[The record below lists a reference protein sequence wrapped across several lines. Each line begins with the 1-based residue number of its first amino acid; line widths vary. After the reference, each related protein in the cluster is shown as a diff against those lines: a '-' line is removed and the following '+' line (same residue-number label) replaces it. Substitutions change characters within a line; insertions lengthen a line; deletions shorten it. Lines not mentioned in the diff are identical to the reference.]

1 MDKRQKSR
9 IQPLVIRAK
18 FSYQDSGVKIPGYL
32 TNLSET
38 GAFLATKDRL
48 ARGERVSLEV
58 TLPWQIGDIAV
69 EGAVEWSNFD
79 NPEATPDHPLGV
91 GLSFANLPRE
101 ARDKI
106 TAFIQRF
113 HELVAQ
119 LEDMPTR

>member
-1 MDKRQKSR
+1 MNKRQKSR
-9 IQPLVIRAK
+9 IQPLVIRTK
-18 FSYQDSGVKIPGYL
+18 FTYQDSETKIPGYL

-48 ARGERVSLEV
+48 AEGDRVSLEV

-69 EGAVEWSNFD
+69 EGTVEWSNFD

-91 GLSFANLPRE
+91 GLSFANLPE
-101 ARDKI
+101 DARDKVA
-106 TAFIQRF
+106 AFIERF

-119 LEDMPTR
+119 LEDMPAR

>member
-1 MDKRQKSR
+1 MDKREKDR

-18 FSYQDSGVKIPGYL
+18 FTHQDSETTIPGYL

-38 GAFLATKDRL
+38 GAFLATKDQL
-48 ARGERVSLEV
+48 AKGDRVSLEM

-69 EGAVEWSNFD
+69 EGTVEWSNFD

-91 GLSFANLPRE
+91 GLRFANLPE
-101 ARDKI
+101 DARDKI
-106 TAFIQRF
+106 AAFIVRF

>member
-9 IQPLVIRAK
+9 IQPLVIRTK
-18 FSYQDSGVKIPGYL
+18 FSRGESATKQPGYL

-38 GAFLATKDRL
+38 GAFLATKDPIPK
-48 ARGERVSLEV
+48 GERVSLEV
-58 TLPWQIGDIAV
+58 TLPWRIGDIEV
-69 EGAVEWSNFD
+69 DGTVEWSNHD

-91 GLSFANLPRE
+91 GLSFASLPQQVSQ
-101 ARDKI
+101 KI
-106 TAFIQRF
+106 GAFIERF

>member
-1 MDKRQKSR
+1 MNKREKSR
-9 IQPLVIRAK
+9 IQPLVIRTK
-18 FSYQDSGVKIPGYL
+18 FTYQDSGTIIPAYL

-38 GAFLATKDRL
+38 GAFLATKEPL
-48 ARGERVSLEV
+48 AEGVQVSLEM

-69 EGAVEWSNFD
+69 EGTVEWSNFD
-79 NPEATPDHPLGV
+79 DPEATPDHPLGV
-91 GLSFANLPRE
+91 GLSFANLPEE

-106 TAFIQRF
+106 AAFIERF

>member
-1 MDKRQKSR
+1 MEKRQKNR

-18 FSYQDSGVKIPGYL
+18 FSHRDSKGQIPGYL

-38 GAFLATKDRL
+38 GAFLATNNRLTQGDR
-48 ARGERVSLEV
+48 VTLEV
-58 TLPWQIGDIAV
+58 TLPWRIGDIVA
-69 EGAVEWSNFD
+69 EGTVEWSNFD

-91 GLSFANLPRE
+91 GLSFADLPQE

-106 TAFIQRF
+106 AAFIERF

>member
-1 MDKRQKSR
+1 MEQRQKNR
-9 IQPLVIRAK
+9 IQPLVIRTK
-18 FSYQDSGVKIPGYL
+18 FSHSGSQGKIPGYL

-48 ARGERVSLEV
+48 ARGDRVTLEV
-58 TLPWQIGDIAV
+58 TLPWRIGDMV
-69 EGAVEWSNFD
+69 VVGTVEWSNFD

-91 GLSFANLPRE
+91 GLSFADLPQE

-106 TAFIQRF
+106 AAFIARF

-119 LEDMPTR
+119 LEDLPAR